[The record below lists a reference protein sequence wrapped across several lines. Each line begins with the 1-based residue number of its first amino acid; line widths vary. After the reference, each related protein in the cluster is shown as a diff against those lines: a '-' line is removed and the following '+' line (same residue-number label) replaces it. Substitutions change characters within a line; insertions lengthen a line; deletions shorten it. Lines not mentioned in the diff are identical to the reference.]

1 MPLTPGAPEREA
13 TEEEIALC
21 LNCTLPDCIEPSVRN
36 DFTIA
41 PRGTKGHP
49 AQSCP
54 WIDAGYLRRERWRLY
69 DRTYDRKHA
78 DQIRERARRP
88 EERAKH
94 RQHYRA
100 WYARKKA
107 QRALQTS

>member
-1 MPLTPGAPEREA
+1 MSLAPGAAVRE
-13 TEEEIALC
+13 TVQDEIDLC
-21 LNCTLPDCIEPSVRN
+21 LTCPLPDCIEPPTR
-36 DFTIA
+36 DDWTIA